1 MKRRGSMALEAVIVL
16 PILIFIIF
24 VIIQMTFVWTAHQMT
39 LYAAYCG
46 ARAALVYNPED
57 YAGQFDGDDPSQWQG
72 GGVVKRAAEH
82 VLGWIS
88 FSHKGSSPIKLP
100 TDSDDYELPAS
111 DDISDQVRVKIEEGG
126 TGDLPAV
133 KVTVDFNYPLIVPL
147 ASILFVK
154 DAQES
159 KGAVRGDEHKESSFS
174 WHSLHV
180 VESYTLPKPWS
191 TKSFP
196 KVPAEDKK
204 ALGID
209 KDVKK

>member
-1 MKRRGSMALEAVIVL
+1 MKRRGSMALEAVLVL
-16 PILIFIIF
+16 PILIIIIF
-24 VIIQMTFVWTAHQMT
+24 IIIQMTFVWTAHQMT

-46 ARAALVYNPED
+46 ARAALVYNPAD
-57 YAGQFDGDDPSQWQG
+57 YAGD

-111 DDISDQVRVKIEEGG
+111 DDISDQVKVTIEEGG
-126 TGDLPAV
+126 AGELPAV

-159 KGAVRGDEHKESSFS
+159 GDIVKGEEHKESAFT
-174 WHSLHV
+174 WHSLHI
-180 VESYTLPKPWS
+180 VESYTLSKPWS
-191 TKSFP
+191 TKTFP
-196 KVPAEDKK
+196 KIPPEDKE
-204 ALGID
+204 ALGIAKEKD
-209 KDVKK
+209 KTK